1 MECIVLPGLRFI
13 ALIGHPPPH
22 IDEEML
28 FLPITDFNNEH
39 EKSLYHSLIKE
50 LSDALNQSTDD
61 LFSYSPEDLS
71 DFYNQLFHN
80 KRSYVK
86 NHKFLS
92 EFDIERIAN
101 MLFRCS
107 PAQLQDFRRI
117 MFLVYRHSNSYDF
130 IKEDIIAMR
139 LLKDKVNDR
148 ISNFSESTDKIAL
161 QQYRWIIENIDEFI
175 TNLSK

>member
-1 MECIVLPGLRFI
+1 
-13 ALIGHPPPH
+13 
-22 IDEEML
+22 
-28 FLPITDFNNEH
+28 
-39 EKSLYHSLIKE
+39 
-50 LSDALNQSTDD
+50 
-61 LFSYSPEDLS
+61 
-71 DFYNQLFHN
+71 
-80 KRSYVK
+80 
-86 NHKFLS
+86 
-92 EFDIERIAN
+92 

-175 TNLSK
+175 TNLSKQ